1 MATAYAIAAGK
12 LPHRVTVQQLTQT
25 TKATTGDQTET
36 WTPRE
41 TVWAAIEP
49 VAGNERFASAQIQ
62 GDVTH
67 MITIRPIA
75 DIKSSWRLTH
85 EGRTFH
91 ITQPPID
98 IMERGRKM
106 VLMCKEM
113 TD

>member
-1 MATAYAIAAGK
+1 MPTVYAIAAGK

-25 TKATTGDQTET
+25 TKESTGDQTET
-36 WTPRE
+36 WIPRE
-41 TVWAAIEP
+41 SVWAAIEP
-49 VAGNERFASAQIQ
+49 IAGNERFASAQIQ

-67 MITIRPIA
+67 MITIRPI
-75 DIKSSWRLTH
+75 DDLKSSWRITH

-91 ITQPPID
+91 IAQPPIN
-98 IMERGRKM
+98 IEERGRKM